1 MLFYTKDLRASLGR
15 ARIEEQKQTALD
27 NIKKNREAALR
38 KLDVYYKSWDQAR
51 TSFGYIGITFLT
63 VLFGGVFVNDFVKV
77 CIYYFGHLRDL
88 WRRFR
93 KRKSESEKE
102 EEYDDK
108 AYKERDVILE
118 IDQEYADELEESL
131 EKVYIKLLKSKKKK
145 P

>member
-1 MLFYTKDLRASLGR
+1 MK
-15 ARIEEQKQTALD
+15 
-27 NIKKNREAALR
+27 

-93 KRKSESEKE
+93 NRKSESEKE

-118 IDQEYADELEESL
+118 IDQEFADELEESL

-145 P
+145 AINRLTYK